1 MQHVVNT
8 NLGPGGENEKQLP
21 LGMIIYSLLSIFMR
35 FPGFYILLLEEML
48 TNVVTGTRS
57 EHTSTI

>member
-1 MQHVVNT
+1 MQHVVIT
-8 NLGPGGENEKQLP
+8 YLGPGGENEQQLP
-21 LGMIIYSLLSIFMR
+21 LGMVIYSLLSIFMS
-35 FPGFYILLLEEML
+35 FPGFYILPLEEML